1 MRLYGRFVQAHPFP
15 GHMYIYRGDLIEN
28 MRQKLI
34 TLDLTSFEI
43 ASKMSN
49 FSGWV
54 REQLKKYRD
63 KDQNQLDIED
73 YEDESLRLRALLS
86 SIAQKKTEWI
96 SPHGWV
102 RCGEEE

>member
-1 MRLYGRFVQAHPFP
+1 
-15 GHMYIYRGDLIEN
+15 MYIYRGDLIEN

-34 TLDLTSFEI
+34 TLDPTSFEV

-49 FSGWV
+49 FSAWV

-63 KDQNQLDIED
+63 KDQSQLDIE
-73 YEDESLRLRALLS
+73 EDRIDLRRTRTLLD
-86 SIAQKKTEWI
+86 SISRGKTEWV

-102 RCGEEE
+102 KCGEEE